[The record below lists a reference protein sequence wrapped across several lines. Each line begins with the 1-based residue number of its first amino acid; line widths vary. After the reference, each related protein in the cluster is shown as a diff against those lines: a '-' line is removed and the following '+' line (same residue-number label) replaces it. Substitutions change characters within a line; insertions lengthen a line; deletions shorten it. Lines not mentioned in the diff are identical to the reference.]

1 MFKNIWIDVSVL
13 AGLFLLIWVTIAI
26 TNYYNAA
33 PARAY
38 AATQTATTSG
48 SVVVVQQ
55 PQNDSGWNLFFYG
68 YLLGGFGN
76 YGGYGGYVNSVQ
88 NNYYSS
94 PQYQSGQTYDSS
106 SGSWGSDED
115 TNDSGDST
123 SFGSDDDSSSV
134 NSDSSD
140 DESSWGSDDSSDSSD
155 DSGSWGG
162 DDGGSSGGGSFGSD
176 DD

>member
-106 SGSWGSDED
+106 SGSWGSD
-115 TNDSGDST
+115 
-123 SFGSDDDSSSV
+123 DDSASV

-162 DDGGSSGGGSFGSD
+162 DDEGSSGGGSFGSD